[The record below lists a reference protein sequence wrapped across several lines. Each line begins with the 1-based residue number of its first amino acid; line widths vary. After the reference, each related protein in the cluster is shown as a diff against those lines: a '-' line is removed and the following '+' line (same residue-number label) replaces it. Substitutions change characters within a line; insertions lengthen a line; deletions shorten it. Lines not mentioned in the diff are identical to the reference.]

1 MTKYKIGLIS
11 LGCDK
16 NRIDSEIILGNL
28 SGNNEIITDPNKA
41 DIIIVNTCGFIE
53 SSKEES
59 INTILEMAQYKKGKC
74 KMLIATGCLTQR
86 YSKELQDL
94 VPEIDIMLGVNDY
107 AKMQEHIARFFNNEN
122 QNIICECNYSD
133 QIINE
138 GTRILTTKGHVAY
151 LRISEGCDNLCTYCI
166 IPKIRGKYRSRSIDS
181 IVDEAK
187 KLTSIGVKEIILV
200 GQDTSI
206 YGTDIYNEN
215 KLHEL
220 IRELSKIEKIQWI
233 RVMYSYPEK
242 ITEEFIEEM
251 SSNNKVCKYLDM
263 PIQHISNSILKKMNR
278 KSSKEL
284 IINNINK
291 IRSKVK
297 EITLRTSIIVGF
309 PGETKEDFNE
319 LKEFIREI
327 KFDKLGV
334 FKYSQEEDTP
344 AAKMN
349 DQIEENIK
357 DSRLEELMLIQQE
370 VSREINKN
378 KVGKTYKVIVEGF
391 EKELYHGRNYEMA
404 PEIDGEIIFKCDNIL
419 NIGDFTEVLITDASE
434 YDLLGVVN
442 YESCK

>member
-1 MTKYKIGLIS
+1 MTKYNIGLIS

-28 SGNNEIITDPNKA
+28 SGNNEIVNDPNKA

-86 YSKELQDL
+86 YSKELQES

-107 AKMQEHIARFFNNEN
+107 AKMQEHIADFFNNQEG
-122 QNIICECNYSD
+122 NIVECNYSD
-133 QIINE
+133 KVINE
-138 GTRILTTKGHVAY
+138 GNRILTTKSHVAY
-151 LRISEGCDNLCTYCI
+151 IRISEGCDNLCTYCI
-166 IPKIRGKYRSRSIDS
+166 IPKIRGKYRSRRIEN

-187 KLTSIGVKEIILV
+187 KLASIGVKEIILV

-206 YGTDIYNEN
+206 YGTDIYTEN

-220 IRELSKIEKIQWI
+220 IKELSKIEEIQWI
-233 RVMYSYPEK
+233 RVMYSYPER
-242 ITEEFIEEM
+242 ITDEFINEM
-251 SSNNKVCKYLDM
+251 ASNNKVCKYLDM

-291 IRSKVK
+291 LRSKVK
-297 EITLRTSIIVGF
+297 DITLRTSIIVGF
-309 PGETKEDFNE
+309 PGETEEDFNE
-319 LKEFIREI
+319 LKKLIKEI

-344 AAKMN
+344 AAKMDN
-349 DQIEENIK
+349 QIDENIK
-357 DSRLEELMLIQQE
+357 KFRLEELMITQQA
-370 VSREINKN
+370 VSREINKD
-378 KVGKTYKVIVEGF
+378 KIGKTYKVIIEDF
-391 EKELYHGRNYEMA
+391 KNELYYGRSYEMA
-404 PEIDGEIIFKCDNIL
+404 PEIDGEIMFKCDKIL
-419 NIGDFTEVLITDASE
+419 NIGDFTEVLITDADE

>member
-28 SGNNEIITDPNKA
+28 SGNNKIVNDPNKA

-86 YSKELQDL
+86 YSKELQES

-107 AKMQEHIARFFNNEN
+107 AKMQEHIADFFNNED
-122 QNIICECNYSD
+122 QNIVECNYSD
-133 QIINE
+133 QVINE
-138 GTRILTTKGHVAY
+138 GNRILTTKSHVAY

-166 IPKIRGKYRSRSIDS
+166 IPKIRGKYRSRRIEN

-187 KLTSIGVKEIILV
+187 KLASIGVKEIILV

-206 YGTDIYNEN
+206 YGTDIYAEN

-220 IRELSKIEKIQWI
+220 IKELSKIEKIQWI
-233 RVMYSYPEK
+233 RVMYLYPER
-242 ITEEFIEEM
+242 ITDEFINEM
-251 SSNNKVCKYLDM
+251 ASNNKVCKYLDM

-291 IRSKVK
+291 LRSKVK
-297 EITLRTSIIVGF
+297 DITLRTSIIVGF
-309 PGETKEDFNE
+309 PGESEEDFNE
-319 LKEFIREI
+319 LKKFIKEI

-344 AAKMN
+344 AAKMDN
-349 DQIEENIK
+349 QIDENIK
-357 DSRLEELMLIQQE
+357 EFRFEELMITQQA
-370 VSREINKN
+370 VSREINKD
-378 KVGKTYKVIVEGF
+378 KIGKTYKVIVEGLK
-391 EKELYHGRNYEMA
+391 KELYYGRSYEMA
-404 PEIDGEIIFKCDNIL
+404 PEIDGEIMFKCDKIL